1 MSRRGTFG
9 RDTGMNWL
17 AGGAAAAILVP
28 GLALGLGLPFWLA
41 LVVSGGACAGI
52 VLALAP
58 KARFEGLEG
67 RGIARSKI
75 ELASELIEAAE
86 PEVERLTAVAK
97 TIRSRPVADRVE
109 HLGRVADSIL
119 RAVETDP
126 LKVDRV
132 RRFIT
137 YYLPRA
143 GEMAESYQ
151 LLETRPTPDTQR
163 LASTGAIIDRLAV
176 AFTRYADH
184 IVDADLDTLDIEL
197 KLLQSALDDDLDRL
211 QPKAPEHKA
220 PEPKA
225 PANNSRSP

>member
-1 MSRRGTFG
+1 MSRRGTSG
-9 RDTGMNWL
+9 RDNGINWL
-17 AGGAAAAILVP
+17 AGGVAAAILVP
-28 GLALGLGLPFWLA
+28 ALALGIGLPFWLA
-41 LVVSGGACAGI
+41 LVVAGGACTGI
-52 VLALAP
+52 VLVLAP
-58 KARFEGLEG
+58 RARFEGLEAK
-67 RGIARSKI
+67 GIARAKI
-75 ELASELIEAAE
+75 ELAGELIEEAE
-86 PEVERLTAVAK
+86 PEIQRLAEAAQA
-97 TIRSRPVADRVE
+97 IRSKAVADRVG
-109 HLGRVADSIL
+109 HLGRVADGIL

-143 GEMAESYQ
+143 GEMAESYR
-151 LLETRPTPDTQR
+151 LLETRPTPDEQR

-211 QPKAPEHKA
+211 APKAA
-220 PEPKA
+220 
-225 PANNSRSP
+225 ANNTRSA